1 MTSLLIRIGLIAA
14 LLAAGSASAQF
25 IGEGVWKRKSGAAP
39 STSSAV
45 ATALV
50 IPNLVYVSPS
60 TVVAPIGGM

>member
-1 MTSLLIRIGLIAA
+1 MTRILIRFGLVAA

-25 IGEGVWKRKSGAAP
+25 IGEGIWRRHSGAAP
-39 STSSAV
+39 ANTAV

-50 IPNLVYVSPS
+50 IPNQVYPSPS